1 MLLVEEENEGS
12 YSLCQVELGSSG
24 SSLCCCGWLCGC
36 CYDRVSETAPKL
48 IDKASMTAGAYSGLQ
63 GPQLRVLGK
72 FGGDA

>member
-1 MLLVEEENEGS
+1 MSSRAGLVW
-12 YSLCQVELGSSG
+12 LELS
-24 SSLCCCGWLCGC
+24 CGWLCGC